1 MSEPV
6 RRRHSPAVY
15 RRRRLTVLLVAIVL
29 IVGIALLVWQPW
41 NAGASETDPNPSPT
55 PSSSSSPSAS
65 GTVTATPLPSPTAS
79 QADAEAPE
87 GDAAPAVACTA
98 GMVEVTGV
106 TDKES
111 YAAGENPQLSISL
124 TNTGGVPCAMNVGT
138 TTQTFTIRSGDD
150 VWWRSTDCQTEPSDQ
165 TVTIDAGQ
173 TVTSVTPLTWDRT
186 RSSVSTCGDVDRQAA
201 PGGGSSFHLTVSIGG
216 VESSESRQFLLN

>member
-41 NAGASETDPNPSPT
+41 NAGASETHPNPSPT